1 MEVTQVTHMRAL
13 SSSSSSSSSRLLED
27 KHSSC
32 YLQKAFVGHP

>member
-13 SSSSSSSSSRLLED
+13 RSSSSSSRLLED

>member
-1 MEVTQVTHMRAL
+1 MEVTQVVYMRA
-13 SSSSSSSSSRLLED
+13 SSSSSSRLLED

>member
-1 MEVTQVTHMRAL
+1 MEVTQVTHMRAR
-13 SSSSSSSSSRLLED
+13 SSSRLLED